1 MEKEKSTFN
10 YTYSSAQQDE
20 IRRIRSRYAPQPE
33 DKMEQLRRLD
43 RQAGSKAARAAVT
56 LGIVGALVLGFG
68 MSLIMT
74 ELYAQL
80 GLPHQTAIAVGVC
93 AGIIGIAAVCCSYP
107 LYRHIL
113 GRERKRLAPRIISL
127 TDELL
132 K

>member
-20 IRRIRSRYAPQPE
+20 IRRIRSKYTPPSE
-33 DKMEQLRRLD
+33 DKMAQLRRLD
-43 RQAGSKAARAAVT
+43 KQAGAKAARAAII
-56 LGIVGALVLGFG
+56 LGTVGALVLGVG
-68 MSLIMT
+68 MSLVMT

-80 GLPHQTAIAVGVC
+80 GLPHQTALIIGIFV
-93 AGIIGIAAVCCSYP
+93 GIIGIAAVCLARP
-107 LYRHIL
+107 LYSLVLR
-113 GRERKRLAPRIISL
+113 RARKRLAPRIISL

>member
-20 IRRIRSRYAPQPE
+20 IRRIRSKYAPPSE
-33 DKMEQLRRLD
+33 DKMAQLRRLD
-43 RQAGSKAARAAVT
+43 KQAGSKAARAAVI
-56 LGIVGALVLGFG
+56 LGSVGALVMGAG
-68 MSLIMT
+68 MSLVMT

-80 GLPHQTAIAVGVC
+80 GLPHQTALIIGIFV
-93 AGIIGIAAVCCSYP
+93 GIIGIAAVCFARP
-107 LYRHIL
+107 LYSLVLHK
-113 GRERKRLAPRIISL
+113 ERKRLAPRIISL

>member
-20 IRRIRSRYAPQPE
+20 IRRIRSKYAPQQE
-33 DKMEQLRRLD
+33 DKMAQLRRLD
-43 RQAGSKAARAAVT
+43 KQAGAKAARAAII
-56 LGIVGALVLGFG
+56 LGAVGALVLGAG
-68 MSLIMT
+68 MSLVMT

-80 GLPHQTAIAVGVC
+80 GLPHQTALIIGICV
-93 AGIIGIAAVCCSYP
+93 GIIGIAAVCLARP
-107 LYRHIL
+107 LYSFVLR
-113 GRERKRLAPRIISL
+113 RERKRLAPRIISL

>member
-20 IRRIRSRYAPQPE
+20 IRRIRSKYAPQPE

-43 RQAGSKAARAAVT
+43 KQAGLKAARAAVI
-56 LGIVGALVLGFG
+56 LGSVGALVMGAG
-68 MSLIMT
+68 MSLVMT

-80 GLPHQTAIAVGVC
+80 GLPHQTALIIGIFV
-93 AGIIGIAAVCCSYP
+93 GIIGIAAVCLAKP
-107 LYRHIL
+107 LYGFVLR
-113 GRERKRLAPRIISL
+113 RERKRLAPRIISL